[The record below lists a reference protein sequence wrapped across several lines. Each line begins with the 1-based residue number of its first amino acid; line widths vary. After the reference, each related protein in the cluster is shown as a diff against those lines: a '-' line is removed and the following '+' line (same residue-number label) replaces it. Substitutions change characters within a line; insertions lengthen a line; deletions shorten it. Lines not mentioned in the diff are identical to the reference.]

1 MATLIKKNMQ
11 RNRQLHPS
19 KSTLTSRIGIDK
31 DTVKDPGVAM
41 AHVTI
46 APGGGSSR
54 DYHINSAQCIYI
66 IKGHVRWFIGPH
78 SEEIDMEAGDFLY
91 IPRGEIHGN
100 KNLSDTE
107 PVEEI
112 TCHVGV
118 NSFEDDGSVRI
129 EHLWEKQR

>member
-1 MATLIKKNMQ
+1 MATLIKKNTQ
-11 RNRQLHPS
+11 RIRQA

-31 DTVKDPGVAM
+31 HTVKNPELAM

-46 APGGGSSR
+46 APGGGSAR
-54 DYHINSAQCIYI
+54 DYHIDCAQCIYI
-66 IKGHVRWFIGPH
+66 IKGRLRWFIGPH

-107 PVEEI
+107 TVEEI

-118 NSFEDDGSVRI
+118 SSFEDEPTVPV